1 MYPFKITIGSFHAN
15 TDIEILN
22 INIPD
27 LNVFYMASVWFN
39 GYPLPISDVYGSD
52 YVIGYRVSTSGT
64 NVKITIRSSAQWTMS
79 YSISGVIF
87 YN

>member
-1 MYPFKITIGSFHAN
+1 MYPFKITFGSFPAN
-15 TDIEILN
+15 TDTEILN

-27 LNVFYMASVWFN
+27 LKLFYTASVWFN

-52 YVIGYRVSTSGT
+52 YVIGYHVLTSGT
-64 NVKITIRSSAQWTMS
+64 NVRITIRSSAQWTTS
-79 YSISGVIF
+79 YRISGVIF